1 MNWKRDEKD
10 DWFSQDWNLDDL
22 FGSLD
27 AEFRRMR
34 KTMDEMMRDAA
45 EGNLPEAGDKSPF
58 VWGFSMRSGPDGRP
72 QFEEFG
78 NTSHGLFGPAGQKA
92 MVETDS
98 REPLTDTNETEEEI
112 AITVELPGVSKA
124 DIDIDAS
131 ELEVIIKVETDSR
144 NYYKR
149 LPLRSKVIP
158 DSAKATYT
166 NGILDLVLKKQ
177 ESEKPQGTR
186 VKVD

>member
-1 MNWKRDEKD
+1 
-10 DWFSQDWNLDDL
+10 
-22 FGSLD
+22 
-27 AEFRRMR
+27 
-34 KTMDEMMRDAA
+34 
-45 EGNLPEAGDKSPF
+45 
-58 VWGFSMRSGPDGRP
+58 
-72 QFEEFG
+72 
-78 NTSHGLFGPAGQKA
+78 
-92 MVETDS
+92 MV
-98 REPLTDTNETEEEI
+98 
-112 AITVELPGVSKA
+112 
-124 DIDIDAS
+124 
-131 ELEVIIKVETDSR
+131 LEVIIKVETDAR

>member
-10 DWFSQDWNLDDL
+10 DWFGQDWNLDDL

-34 KTMDEMMRDAA
+34 RTMNDMMRDAA
-45 EGNLPEAGDKSPF
+45 EGNMPKADDRSPF
-58 VWGFSMRSGPDGRP
+58 VWGFSMRTGPDGRP

-78 NTSHGLFGPAGQKA
+78 NTSRGLFGPEDHKA
-92 MVETDS
+92 TVETGS
-98 REPLTDTNETEEEI
+98 REPLTDTNETEDEV

-124 DIDIDAS
+124 DIDIDAT
-131 ELEVIIKVETDSR
+131 EQEVVIKVETDAR

-149 LPLRSKVIP
+149 LPLKSKVIP
-158 DSAKATYT
+158 DSARATYT

>member
-1 MNWKRDEKD
+1 
-10 DWFSQDWNLDDL
+10 
-22 FGSLD
+22 
-27 AEFRRMR
+27 MR
-34 KTMDEMMRDAA
+34 T
-45 EGNLPEAGDKSPF
+45 
-58 VWGFSMRSGPDGRP
+58 GPDGRP

-78 NTSHGLFGPAGQKA
+78 NTSHGLFGPASQKA
-92 MVETDS
+92 TVETGS

-124 DIDIDAS
+124 DIDIDAT
-131 ELEVIIKVETDSR
+131 ELEVIIKVETDAR

-149 LPLRSKVIP
+149 LPLRSKVVP

-186 VKVD
+186 VKVG

>member
-1 MNWKRDEKD
+1 MTQRRDDPDE
-10 DWFSQDWNLDDL
+10 WFRQDWNLDDL
-22 FGSLD
+22 FSSLD
-27 AEFRRMR
+27 SEFRRMR
-34 KTMDEMMRDAA
+34 RTMDEMMRDAA
-45 EGNLPEAGDKSPF
+45 EGNLPEAGGKSPF
-58 VWGFSMRSGPDGRP
+58 VWGFSLRTGPAGRP

-78 NTSHGLFGPAGQKA
+78 DTGRNLFGPAGQKA
-92 MVETDS
+92 TVEATS

-112 AITVELPGVSKA
+112 AITVELPGVSKE

-131 ELEVIIKVETDSR
+131 EQEVIIKVETDAR

-149 LPLRSKVIP
+149 LPLRSKVVP

-186 VKVD
+186 VKVG

>member
-1 MNWKRDEKD
+1 MTRKHNPD

-34 KTMDEMMRDAA
+34 RTMDEMMRDAA
-45 EGNLPEAGDKSPF
+45 EGNLPEADRKSPF
-58 VWGFSMRSGPDGRP
+58 VWGFSMRTGPDGRP

-78 NTSHGLFGPAGQKA
+78 NTSDGLFGPKTNKA
-92 MVETDS
+92 TVETTS
-98 REPLTDTNETEEEI
+98 REPLTDTNETEDEV

-124 DIDIDAS
+124 DIDIDAT
-131 ELEVIIKVETDSR
+131 EKEVTIKVETDAR
-144 NYYKR
+144 NYFKQ
-149 LPLRSKVIP
+149 LPLKSKIIP

-177 ESEKPQGTR
+177 ESEKPQGTKI
-186 VKVD
+186 KVD